1 MLEESMS
8 GPVTNPVFLAFE
20 ASGDQ
25 ASVAVLAAD
34 GRQAMF
40 HHAARHGHAAAITSL
55 AEAALQACGM
65 DAGAVTHVAAGC
77 GPGSFTGIRVALAA
91 AKGYQ
96 LACKAMP
103 VGLSCLAAMAVHA
116 QHDHPENKAIWLATA
131 DTRRGS
137 FFCQPFAADGTAL
150 GEIMDIDPD
159 LPDNSA
165 QSINAMIA
173 DGWEGARVIGPGA
186 AILAAASAGRL
197 LADDGHQPLEA
208 MQIAQLASTLV
219 ASHKPLPPLVP
230 LYVAPAFLG
239 PPRS

>member
-8 GPVTNPVFLAFE
+8 GSVTNPVFLAFE
-20 ASGDQ
+20 ASSDQ
-25 ASVAVLAAD
+25 ASVAVLATA
-34 GRQAMF
+34 GRKAMF
-40 HHAARHGHAAAITSL
+40 HNAARHGHAAAITNL
-55 AEAALQACGM
+55 AEAALQACGV
-65 DAGAVTHVAAGC
+65 DAGDVTHVAAGC

-96 LACKAMP
+96 LACKAVP
-103 VGLSCLAAMAVHA
+103 VGLSCLTAMAAHA

-137 FFCQPFAADGTAL
+137 FFCQPFVADGTAL

-159 LPDNSA
+159 LPDDSA
-165 QSINAMIA
+165 QSINAMIV
-173 DGWEGARVIGPGA
+173 DGCEGACVIGPGA

-197 LADDGHQPLEA
+197 LADDSHPPIDA

-219 ASHKPLPPLVP
+219 ASQKPLPPLEP
-230 LYVAPAFLG
+230 LYVVPAFLG
-239 PPRS
+239 PSRS

>member
-1 MLEESMS
+1 MS

-40 HHAARHGHAAAITSL
+40 QHVARHGHAAAITSL
-55 AEAALQACGM
+55 AEAALQACGI

-103 VGLSCLAAMAVHA
+103 VGLSCLAAMAAHA
-116 QHDHPENKAIWLATA
+116 QHDYPENEAIWLATA
-131 DTRRGS
+131 DTRRSS
-137 FFCQPFAADGTAL
+137 FFCQTFAADGKAI
-150 GEIMDIDPD
+150 GKIMDINPN
-159 LPDNSA
+159 LPDGST

-173 DGWEGARVIGPGA
+173 DDWEGARVIGPGA
-186 AILAAASAGRL
+186 AILAEASAGRL
-197 LADDGHQPLEA
+197 LADDSRPSLEA
-208 MQIAQLASTLV
+208 MQIAKLASTLV
-219 ASHKPLPPLVP
+219 ASQKPLPPLVP
-230 LYVAPAFLG
+230 LYVTPAHLG
-239 PPRS
+239 PSHS